1 MKLAVIL
8 EKGDRELWGRIEN
21 IGRFM
26 PVVAGE
32 SKQIVWERL
41 IDLIKDYQANE
52 GRDDK
57 AWKKYPVDKISF
69 SFLYDLQ
76 SFFADHAYLNQS
88 KIAELSGINSG
99 LLRQYTSG
107 VKHLSATQA
116 LKIQKV
122 IHRLAKELGAV
133 NFYV

>member
-1 MKLAVIL
+1 MEINST
-8 EKGDRELWGRIEN
+8 R
-21 IGRFM
+21 
-26 PVVAGE
+26 
-32 SKQIVWERL
+32 
-41 IDLIKDYQANE
+41 
-52 GRDDK
+52 
-57 AWKKYPVDKISF
+57 ISF
-69 SFLYDLQ
+69 FNRIHRNDVGFLYDLQ

-107 VKHLSATQA
+107 VKHPSATQA

>member
-76 SFFADHAYLNQS
+76 SFFCR
-88 KIAELSGINSG
+88 SG
-99 LLRQYTSG
+99 LPKSIQNSRTIRYKFGTI
-107 VKHLSATQA
+107 KATYPQ
-116 LKIQKV
+116 
-122 IHRLAKELGAV
+122 E
-133 NFYV
+133 